1 MIALKAVP
9 QTIIALCERIDIAAF
24 VDVYIKYLRTQGV
37 EIPKVRVVNLQE
49 LENLPQYL
57 DDLEQFAEPAN
68 IGKVIVFVDA
78 TKKRLER
85 QHFITVLLKRSFLRE
100 LDYDFYLFPR
110 KSEKGNWTPGCLE
123 DLLLPALSQ
132 ESSGEC
138 EFYNLHS
145 VTHEFLFS
153 VQNCRGK
160 GNRFENVSRN
170 FLYSY
175 LSGTEKFV
183 GMRLGE
189 AAAKGAF
196 DLESEVFKDLREFLS
211 RLENKES

>member
-1 MIALKAVP
+1 MIASKAVP
-9 QTIIALCERIDIAAF
+9 QTIIALCERIYIAAF
-24 VDVYIKYLRTQGV
+24 VDVYIKYLRTQGM
-37 EIPKVRVVNLQE
+37 EIPKVRIVNLQE

-57 DDLEQFAEPAN
+57 DDLEQFVEPAN
-68 IGKVIVFVDA
+68 IGKVLVFADA
-78 TKKRLER
+78 SKKRLEK
-85 QHFITVLLKRSFLRE
+85 QYFITTALQRSFFQDLE
-100 LDYDFYLFPR
+100 YDFYLFPR
-110 KSEKGNWTPGCLE
+110 KSEKGNWTPGFME

-132 ESSGEC
+132 ESSEEC

-145 VTHEFLFS
+145 ITHEFLFS

-160 GNRFENVSRN
+160 GNRFVNTSRN

-183 GMRLGE
+183 SLRLGE

-196 DLESEVFKDLREFLS
+196 DLGHESFKDLKEFIS
-211 RLENKES
+211 KLEK

>member
-1 MIALKAVP
+1 MIASKAVP

-24 VDVYIKYLRTQGV
+24 VDVYIKYLRTQGM
-37 EIPKVRVVNLQE
+37 EMPKVRIVNLQE
-49 LENLPQYL
+49 LETLPQYL
-57 DDLEQFAEPAN
+57 DDLEQFLEPAN
-68 IGKVIVFVDA
+68 IGKVLVFADA
-78 TKKRLER
+78 SKKRLER
-85 QHFITVLLKRSFLRE
+85 QYYITTALQRSFLQDLE
-100 LDYDFYLFPR
+100 YDFYLFPR
-110 KSEKGNWTPGCLE
+110 KSEKGNWTPGFME

-132 ESSGEC
+132 ESSEEC

-145 VTHEFLFS
+145 ITHEFLFS

-160 GNRFENVSRN
+160 GNRFVNISRN

-189 AAAKGAF
+189 AAAKGTF
-196 DLESEVFKDLREFLS
+196 DLGYEGFKDLKEFIS
-211 RLENKES
+211 KLEK

>member
-1 MIALKAVP
+1 MTAGNAVP

-24 VDVYIKYLRTQGV
+24 VDIYIKYLRTQGV
-37 EIPKVRVVNLQE
+37 EIPKVRIVNLQE

-57 DDLEQFAEPAN
+57 ENIEQFAELAN
-68 IGKVIVFVDA
+68 IGKVIVFADA
-78 TKKRLER
+78 SKKRLDR
-85 QHFITVLLKRSFLRE
+85 QYFIKALLKRKVLQD
-100 LDYDFYLFPR
+100 LKYDFYLFPR
-110 KSEKGNWTPGCLE
+110 KSEKGNWTPGFME
-123 DLLLPALSQ
+123 DLLLQTLNK
-132 ESSGEC
+132 ESSEEC

-145 VTHEFLFS
+145 ITHEFLFT

-160 GNRFENVSRN
+160 DNRFVNISRN

-183 GMRLGE
+183 GLRLGE

-196 DLESEVFKDLREFLS
+196 DLNSKCFKDLRDFMNGLS
-211 RLENKES
+211 R

>member
-1 MIALKAVP
+1 MIASKAVP
-9 QTIIALCERIDIAAF
+9 QTIIALCERIDIVAF
-24 VDVYIKYLRTQGV
+24 VDVYIKYLRTRGIK
-37 EIPKVRVVNLQE
+37 IPQVRIINLQE

-57 DDLEQFAEPAN
+57 ENLEQFVETTN
-68 IGKVIVFVDA
+68 IGRVLIFADA
-78 TKKRLER
+78 SKKRLER
-85 QHFITVLLKRSFLRE
+85 QYFITAALQRSFLQKLE
-100 LDYDFYLFPR
+100 YDFYLFPR
-110 KSEKGNWTPGCLE
+110 KSEKGNWTPGFME

-132 ESSGEC
+132 ESSYEC

-145 VTHEFLFS
+145 ITHEFLFS

-160 GNRFENVSRN
+160 GNRFVNTSRN

-183 GMRLGE
+183 GLRLGE

-196 DLESEVFKDLREFLS
+196 NLGHESFKDLKEFIS
-211 RLENKES
+211 KLEK

>member
-1 MIALKAVP
+1 MTAPKAVH

-37 EIPKVRVVNLQE
+37 GIPKVRIVNLQE

-57 DDLEQFAEPAN
+57 EDLGQFAVPAN
-68 IGKVIVFVDA
+68 IGKVLIFADA
-78 TKKRLER
+78 TKKRLDV
-85 QHFITVLLKRSFLRE
+85 QYFITAALKRSFLQNLE
-100 LDYDFYLFPR
+100 YDFYLFPR
-110 KSEKGNWTPGCLE
+110 KSEKGNWTTGFLE
-123 DLLLPALSQ
+123 DLLLPALSR
-132 ESSGEC
+132 ESSEEC
-138 EFYNLHS
+138 KFYNLHS
-145 VTHEFLFS
+145 VTHEFIFS

-160 GNRFENVSRN
+160 DNRFVNSSKN

-183 GMRLGE
+183 GLRLGE

-196 DLESEVFKDLREFLS
+196 DLDNENFEGLREFLIK
-211 RLENKES
+211 LQGL

>member
-1 MIALKAVP
+1 MTAQKAVP

-24 VDVYIKYLRTQGV
+24 IDVYIKYLRTQGV
-37 EIPKVRVVNLQE
+37 EIPKVRIVNLQE

-57 DDLEQFAEPAN
+57 DDLEQFVEPAN
-68 IGKVIVFVDA
+68 IGKVLILADA
-78 TKKRLER
+78 SKKRLER
-85 QHFITVLLKRSFLRE
+85 QYFITAALQRSLLQNLE
-100 LDYDFYLFPR
+100 YDFYLFPR
-110 KSEKGNWTPGCLE
+110 KSEKGNWTPGFME
-123 DLLLPALSQ
+123 DLLLPTLSQ
-132 ESSGEC
+132 ESSEEC

-145 VTHEFLFS
+145 ITHEFLFS

-160 GNRFENVSRN
+160 GNRFVNISRN

-189 AAAKGAF
+189 AASKGAF
-196 DLESEVFKDLREFLS
+196 DLEHESFKDLREFLIS
-211 RLENKES
+211 LGE

>member
-1 MIALKAVP
+1 MIASKAVP

-24 VDVYIKYLRTQGV
+24 IDVYIKYLRTQGV
-37 EIPKVRVVNLQE
+37 EIPKVRIVNLQE

-57 DDLEQFAEPAN
+57 DDLEQFVEPAN
-68 IGKVIVFVDA
+68 IGKVLVFADA
-78 TKKRLER
+78 SKKRLER
-85 QHFITVLLKRSFLRE
+85 QYFITAALQRSFLQKLE
-100 LDYDFYLFPR
+100 HDFYLFPR
-110 KSEKGNWTPGCLE
+110 KNAKGNWTPGFME
-123 DLLLPALSQ
+123 DLLLLALSQ
-132 ESSGEC
+132 ESSEEC

-145 VTHEFLFS
+145 ITHEFLFS

-160 GNRFENVSRN
+160 GNRFVNTSRN

-183 GMRLGE
+183 GLRLGE

-196 DLESEVFKDLREFLS
+196 NLGHESFKDLKEFIS
-211 RLENKES
+211 KLEK

>member
-1 MIALKAVP
+1 MIASNAVP

-24 VDVYIKYLRTQGV
+24 VDVYIKYLRTQGM
-37 EIPKVRVVNLQE
+37 EMPKVRIVNLQE

-57 DDLEQFAEPAN
+57 DDLEQFVEPAN
-68 IGKVIVFVDA
+68 IGKVLVFADA
-78 TKKRLER
+78 SKKRLER
-85 QHFITVLLKRSFLRE
+85 QYFITTALQRSFLQNLE
-100 LDYDFYLFPR
+100 YDFYLFPR
-110 KSEKGNWTPGCLE
+110 KSAKGNWTPGFME

-132 ESSGEC
+132 ESSEEC

-145 VTHEFLFS
+145 ITHEFLFS

-160 GNRFENVSRN
+160 GNRFVNTSRN

-183 GMRLGE
+183 GLRLGE
-189 AAAKGAF
+189 AVAKGAF
-196 DLESEVFKDLREFLS
+196 DLENKVFEDLKEFLKN
-211 RLENKES
+211 L

>member
-1 MIALKAVP
+1 MSAVKAVP
-9 QTIIALCERIDIAAF
+9 QTIIALCERIDVVAF

-37 EIPKVRVVNLQE
+37 KIPKVRIINLQE
-49 LENLPQYL
+49 LEKLPQYL
-57 DDLEQFAEPAN
+57 EDLEQFAELAN
-68 IGKVIVFVDA
+68 IGKVLIFADA
-78 TKKRLER
+78 TKKRLDT
-85 QHFITVLLKRSFLRE
+85 QYYITAALKRSFLQNLE
-100 LDYDFYLFPR
+100 HDFYLFPR
-110 KSEKGNWTPGCLE
+110 KSEKGNWTPGFLE

-132 ESSGEC
+132 ESSEEC

-160 GNRFENVSRN
+160 GNRFVNSSRN

-175 LSGTEKFV
+175 LSGTDKFV

-196 DLESEVFKDLREFLS
+196 DLENEGFKDLREFLS
-211 RLENKES
+211 RCK

>member
-1 MIALKAVP
+1 MIVSKAVP
-9 QTIIALCERIDIAAF
+9 QTIIALCERIDIVAF
-24 VDVYIKYLRTQGV
+24 VDVYIKYLRTRGIK
-37 EIPKVRVVNLQE
+37 IPQVRIINLQE

-57 DDLEQFAEPAN
+57 ENLEQFVETAN
-68 IGKVIVFVDA
+68 IGKVLIFADA
-78 TKKRLER
+78 SKKRLER
-85 QHFITVLLKRSFLRE
+85 QYFITAALQRSFLQK
-100 LDYDFYLFPR
+100 LGYDFYLFPR
-110 KSEKGNWTPGCLE
+110 KSEKGNWTPGFME

-132 ESSGEC
+132 ESSEEC

-145 VTHEFLFS
+145 ITHEFLFS

-160 GNRFENVSRN
+160 DNRFVNISRN

-189 AAAKGAF
+189 AAEKGIF
-196 DLESEVFKDLREFLS
+196 DFEHENFRDLKEFIRKLEK
-211 RLENKES
+211 

>member
-1 MIALKAVP
+1 MIAVKAVP

-24 VDVYIKYLRTQGV
+24 IDVYIKYLRTQGV
-37 EIPKVRVVNLQE
+37 EIPQVRIVNLQE

-57 DDLEQFAEPAN
+57 ENLEQFAKPAN
-68 IGKVIVFVDA
+68 IGKVVVFADA
-78 TKKRLER
+78 SKKRLEK
-85 QHFITVLLKRSFLRE
+85 QYFITASLQRSFLQA

-110 KSEKGNWTPGCLE
+110 KSTKGNWTPGFLE
-123 DLLLPALSQ
+123 DLLLPTLSQ
-132 ESSGEC
+132 ESSEEC
-138 EFYNLHS
+138 EFYNLHGI
-145 VTHEFLFS
+145 THEFLFT

-160 GNRFENVSRN
+160 DNRFVNISRN

-183 GMRLGE
+183 GLRLGE

-196 DLESEVFKDLREFLS
+196 DLEHEGFKDLKEFIS
-211 RLENKES
+211 KLEK

>member
-1 MIALKAVP
+1 MIDSKAVP

-24 VDVYIKYLRTQGV
+24 VDVYIKYLRTQGM
-37 EIPKVRVVNLQE
+37 EIPKVRIVNLQE

-57 DDLEQFAEPAN
+57 DDLEQFVEPAN
-68 IGKVIVFVDA
+68 IGKVLILADA
-78 TKKRLER
+78 SKKRLER
-85 QHFITVLLKRSFLRE
+85 QYFITAALQRSLLQNLE
-100 LDYDFYLFPR
+100 YDFYLFPR
-110 KSEKGNWTPGCLE
+110 KSEKGNWTPGFME
-123 DLLLPALSQ
+123 DLLLPTLSQ
-132 ESSGEC
+132 ESSEEC

-145 VTHEFLFS
+145 ITHEFLFS

-160 GNRFENVSRN
+160 DNRFVNISRN

-189 AAAKGAF
+189 AAARGAF
-196 DLESEVFKDLREFLS
+196 DLDQEGFKDLREFISKLG
-211 RLENKES
+211 K

>member
-1 MIALKAVP
+1 MIASKAVP

-24 VDVYIKYLRTQGV
+24 VDVYIKYLRTQGM
-37 EIPKVRVVNLQE
+37 EMPKVRIVNLQE

-57 DDLEQFAEPAN
+57 DDLEQFVEPAN
-68 IGKVIVFVDA
+68 IGIVLIFADA
-78 TKKRLER
+78 SKKRLER
-85 QHFITVLLKRSFLRE
+85 QYFITAALQRSFLQDLE
-100 LDYDFYLFPR
+100 YDFYLFPR
-110 KSEKGNWTPGCLE
+110 KSAKGNWTPGFME

-132 ESSGEC
+132 ESSEEC

-145 VTHEFLFS
+145 ITHEFLFS

-160 GNRFENVSRN
+160 GNRFVNSSRN

-183 GMRLGE
+183 GLRLGE

-196 DLESEVFKDLREFLS
+196 DLGHESFKDLKEFISKLI
-211 RLENKES
+211 

>member
-1 MIALKAVP
+1 MSAVKAVP

-24 VDVYIKYLRTQGV
+24 LDVYIKHLRTQGV
-37 EIPKVRVVNLQE
+37 EIPKVRIINLQE

-57 DDLEQFAEPAN
+57 EDLEQFTVPAN
-68 IGKVIVFVDA
+68 ISKVLIFADA
-78 TKKRLER
+78 TKKRLDT
-85 QHFITVLLKRSFLRE
+85 QYFITSASKRSFLQDLE
-100 LDYDFYLFPR
+100 YDFYLFPR
-110 KSEKGNWTPGCLE
+110 KSAKGNWVPGFLE
-123 DLLLPALSQ
+123 DLLLPALSE
-132 ESSGEC
+132 ESSEEC

-160 GNRFENVSRN
+160 DNRFVNSSRN

-183 GMRLGE
+183 GLRLGE

-196 DLESEVFKDLREFLS
+196 DLENEVFKDLREFLS
-211 RLENKES
+211 SLEK

>member
-1 MIALKAVP
+1 MIAVKAVP

-37 EIPKVRVVNLQE
+37 EIPLVRIVNLQE

-57 DDLEQFAEPAN
+57 ENLEQFAEPAN
-68 IGKVIVFVDA
+68 IGKVVVFADA
-78 TKKRLER
+78 SKKRLER
-85 QHFITVLLKRSFLRE
+85 QYFITATLQRSFLQALE
-100 LDYDFYLFPR
+100 YDFYLFPR
-110 KSEKGNWTPGCLE
+110 KSEKGNWTPGFLE
-123 DLLLPALSQ
+123 DLLLPTLSQ
-132 ESSGEC
+132 ESSEEC
-138 EFYNLHS
+138 EFYNLHGI
-145 VTHEFLFS
+145 THEFLFT

-160 GNRFENVSRN
+160 DNRFVNTSRN

-183 GMRLGE
+183 GLRLGE

-196 DLESEVFKDLREFLS
+196 NLEHEGFKDLKEFIS
-211 RLENKES
+211 RLEK

>member
-1 MIALKAVP
+1 MK
-9 QTIIALCERIDIAAF
+9 
-24 VDVYIKYLRTQGV
+24 
-37 EIPKVRVVNLQE
+37 IPKVRIINLQE

-57 DDLEQFAEPAN
+57 EDLEQFAAPAN
-68 IGKVIVFVDA
+68 IGKVLIFADA
-78 TKKRLER
+78 TKKRLDT
-85 QHFITVLLKRSFLRE
+85 QYFITAALKRSFLQNLE
-100 LDYDFYLFPR
+100 YDFYLFPR
-110 KSEKGNWTPGCLE
+110 KSAKGNWVPGFLE

-132 ESSGEC
+132 ESSEKC

-145 VTHEFLFS
+145 VTHEFIFS

-160 GNRFENVSRN
+160 GNRFVNSSRN

-183 GMRLGE
+183 GLRLGE

-196 DLESEVFKDLREFLS
+196 DLENEVFKDLREFLS
-211 RLENKES
+211 RLEK

>member
-1 MIALKAVP
+1 MIVSKAVP
-9 QTIIALCERIDIAAF
+9 QTIIALCERIDIVAF
-24 VDVYIKYLRTQGV
+24 VDVYIKYLRTRGI
-37 EIPKVRVVNLQE
+37 EIPQVRIINLQE

-57 DDLEQFAEPAN
+57 ENLEQFVEPAN
-68 IGKVIVFVDA
+68 IGKVLVFADA
-78 TKKRLER
+78 SKKRLER
-85 QHFITVLLKRSFLRE
+85 QYFITAALQRSFLQNLE
-100 LDYDFYLFPR
+100 YDFYLFPR
-110 KSEKGNWTPGCLE
+110 KSEKGNWTPGFME

-132 ESSGEC
+132 ESSEKC

-160 GNRFENVSRN
+160 GNRFVNASRN
-170 FLYSY
+170 FLYSC

-183 GMRLGE
+183 GLRLGE

-196 DLESEVFKDLREFLS
+196 DLENEVFKDLREFLS
-211 RLENKES
+211 RLEK

>member
-1 MIALKAVP
+1 MSAVKAVP

-24 VDVYIKYLRTQGV
+24 IDVYIKHLRNQGM
-37 EIPKVRVVNLQE
+37 EIPKMRIINLQE

-57 DDLEQFAEPAN
+57 EDLKQFAELAN
-68 IGKVIVFVDA
+68 IGKVLIFADA
-78 TKKRLER
+78 TKKRLDA
-85 QHFITVLLKRSFLRE
+85 QYFITAALKRSFLQNLE
-100 LDYDFYLFPR
+100 HDYYLFPC
-110 KSEKGNWTPGCLE
+110 KSEKGNWTPGFLD

-132 ESSGEC
+132 ESSEEC
-138 EFYNLHS
+138 EFYNLYS
-145 VTHEFLFS
+145 ITHEFLFS

-160 GNRFENVSRN
+160 GNRFGNVSRN

-183 GMRLGE
+183 GLRLGE

-196 DLESEVFKDLREFLS
+196 DLDNENFEDLREFLIK
-211 RLENKES
+211 LQVL

>member
-1 MIALKAVP
+1 MIAQKAVP

-24 VDVYIKYLRTQGV
+24 IAVYIRYLRTQGV
-37 EIPKVRVVNLQE
+37 EMPNVRIVNLQE

-57 DDLEQFAEPAN
+57 ENLEQFAVPAN
-68 IGKVIVFVDA
+68 IGKVLIFADA
-78 TKKRLER
+78 TKKRLDT
-85 QHFITVLLKRSFLRE
+85 QYFITAALKRSFLQNLE
-100 LDYDFYLFPR
+100 YDFYLFPR
-110 KSEKGNWTPGCLE
+110 KSAKGNWAPGFLE

-132 ESSGEC
+132 ESSEKC

-145 VTHEFLFS
+145 VTHEFIFS

-160 GNRFENVSRN
+160 GNRFVNSSRN

-183 GMRLGE
+183 GLRLGE

-196 DLESEVFKDLREFLS
+196 DLDNEVFKGLCEFL
-211 RLENKES
+211 NKVEK